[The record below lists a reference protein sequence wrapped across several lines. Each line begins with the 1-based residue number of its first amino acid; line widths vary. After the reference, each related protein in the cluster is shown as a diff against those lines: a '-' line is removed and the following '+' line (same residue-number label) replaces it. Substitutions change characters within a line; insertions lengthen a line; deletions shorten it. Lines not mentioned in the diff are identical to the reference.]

1 MVERLVEAIDVAE
14 ARLAVVLLQHIDHQ
28 RNALFNGVG
37 GLGAARVGL
46 NPAGCDNELG
56 TTIYAAARQ
65 ARWESHPDVLGPEIC
80 RSEDDCGSSLRCQV
94 TDFKATPRGGIIG
107 R

>member
-14 ARLAVVLLQHIDHQ
+14 ARLAVVLLQHIDHE

-56 TTIYAAARQ
+56 TTIYAAVRQ
-65 ARWESHPDVLGPEIC
+65 
-80 RSEDDCGSSLRCQV
+80 LR
-94 TDFKATPRGGIIG
+94 
-107 R
+107 